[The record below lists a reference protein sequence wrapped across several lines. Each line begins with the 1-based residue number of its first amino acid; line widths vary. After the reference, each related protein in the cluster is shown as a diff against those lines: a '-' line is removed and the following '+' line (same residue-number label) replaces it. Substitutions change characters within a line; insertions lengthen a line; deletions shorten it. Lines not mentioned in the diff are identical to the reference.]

1 MIISHTGN
9 WKQRH
14 RVIDVIFLAVGTK
27 KKSKLKTKKNLVLVN
42 TFINTKALC
51 TSFLMLVF
59 WGLACLG
66 LCLGWLVM
74 NNVW

>member
-14 RVIDVIFLAVGTK
+14 SRAIDVIFLARRNK
-27 KKSKLKTKKNLVLVN
+27 KINPNLKQKPGVSR

-51 TSFLMLVF
+51 TRFLMLVF
-59 WGLACLG
+59 WGLACFRSLFR
-66 LCLGWLVM
+66 LACYE
-74 NNVW
+74 

>member
-14 RVIDVIFLAVGTK
+14 SRAIDVIFLAVGTK
-27 KKSKLKTKKNLVLVN
+27 KNPNLKQKPAVSVD
-42 TFINTKALC
+42 TFINTKSLC
-51 TSFLMLVF
+51 TRFLMLVF
-59 WGLACLG
+59 CLD